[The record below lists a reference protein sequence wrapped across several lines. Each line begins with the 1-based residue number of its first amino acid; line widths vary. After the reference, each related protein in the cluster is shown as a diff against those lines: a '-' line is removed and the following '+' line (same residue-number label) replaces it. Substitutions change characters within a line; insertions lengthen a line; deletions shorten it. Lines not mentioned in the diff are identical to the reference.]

1 MNKNLNENKEL
12 LDNFTELTN
21 RKPSQELFLFDLL
34 GGDFDKL
41 VEIEEK
47 LHRNHLSYC
56 PGDLEECEKVL
67 SMEFK
72 YQTPGLKNFDFFK
85 NL

>member
-1 MNKNLNENKEL
+1 MDKNLHTNEQL
-12 LDNFTELTN
+12 LDDFTDLTN
-21 RKPSQELFLFDLL
+21 RHPRQEKVLFDLL

-41 VEIEEK
+41 VELEEK
-47 LHRNHLSYC
+47 LYRNFVFYC

-67 SMEFK
+67 AMGYK
-72 YQTPGLKNFDFFK
+72 HKGYKNFEVFK